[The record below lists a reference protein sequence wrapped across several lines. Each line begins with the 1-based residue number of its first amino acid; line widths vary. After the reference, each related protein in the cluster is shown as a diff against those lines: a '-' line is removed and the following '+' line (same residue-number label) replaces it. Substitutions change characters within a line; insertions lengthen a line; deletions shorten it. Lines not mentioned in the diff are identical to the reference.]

1 MEMVPVMTIFGFVVI
16 TKKWHPTFAKKEAK
30 KLIFLFVKYDN
41 FKYNISFL
49 SLED

>member
-1 MEMVPVMTIFGFVVI
+1 MEMLPVMTIFGFVVI
-16 TKKWHPTFAKKEAK
+16 TKMASYLCKKEAK
-30 KLIFLFVKYDN
+30 KLILLFVNYDN